1 MALSSARKWGVT
13 MRIRE
18 IYFHNVRAFR
28 GAHRISF
35 VDPLTDAARP
45 VTVIAGTN
53 GAGKTTIFDVI
64 EASLQVL
71 AGVSS
76 VSDSSIL
83 AEIKQNGLV
92 CLTVEL
98 SRKDCLA
105 NDSYPYQSWPVHIV
119 VGKSELAPGNIENVW
134 PNGIYLVTD
143 HPSLSILES
152 KHLESDLTDAIN
164 RMRRGDA
171 PLHGGLVYFPQSRQ
185 LFPSSPNGGGIQ
197 PPKPNRDWISRVE
210 PISKRQGSLE
220 SLWVWQNYLD
230 LEASAQGR
238 TTAHLKSFVET
249 VEDILGESRKISVK
263 EGRVMAP
270 VAWRQNGGEAP
281 KVRLDQLPSGEQQAL
296 LLFGELARR
305 RRPGAVIL
313 VDEPETS
320 LHPTL
325 QRLVVYQL
333 RKFAREWDSQLILAT
348 HSLEVLRAVHE
359 SQRLILDRLDVAEA
373 PVEEAA

>member
-1 MALSSARKWGVT
+1 

-35 VDPLTDAARP
+35 VDPLTDAVRP

-53 GAGKTTIFDVI
+53 GTGKTTIFETI
-64 EASLQVL
+64 EALLRFATSF
-71 AGVSS
+71 S
-76 VSDSSIL
+76 VPDLSIL
-83 AEIKQNGLV
+83 AEIKQSGLV
-92 CLTVEL
+92 RLTFEL
-98 SRKDCLA
+98 SSGFLGLCGNTA
-105 NDSYPYQSWPVHIV
+105 NSDLSEPLHIV
-119 VGKSELAPGNIENVW
+119 FGRSDLVPGNIEEIW
-134 PNGIYLVTD
+134 PKGFYFLTGDVSRLKIWKNNLF
-143 HPSLSILES
+143 
-152 KHLESDLTDAIN
+152 KLTDNKLVEAVDK
-164 RMRRGDA
+164 MRRGAA
-171 PLHGGLVYFPQSRQ
+171 PLHDGLIYFPQSRQ

-197 PPKPNRDWISRVE
+197 LPPPHRDWISRVTPTNE
-210 PISKRQGSLE
+210 WQGGLE

-230 LEASAQGR
+230 LEASAQGQ

-249 VEDILGESRKISVK
+249 VEDVLGEDRKISVR
-263 EGRVMAP
+263 EGRVMVP
-270 VAWRQNGGEAP
+270 VAWRQNGDEEP

-305 RRPGAVIL
+305 RRLGAVTL

-325 QRLVVYQL
+325 QRLVVHQL

-359 SQRLILDRLDVAEA
+359 SQRIILDQLDAAEA
-373 PVEEAA
+373 QVEEAA